1 MGAFNAVIGEV
12 KALGR
17 VKPIFTDIPA
27 YFATERIYLG

>member
-17 VKPIFTDIPA
+17 VNPIFTDIPA
-27 YFATERIYLG
+27 YFAS